1 MRENVSSC
9 TVQSRIL
16 ALFLVFAMMIGVCP
30 AALATGEST
39 VSIGNPSV
47 GFVGDAIASD
57 KTALTNNEFGINI
70 SAAFNYDS
78 AGFENP
84 QLRLYIGDMDVTSF
98 ISFENG
104 GKFTDIEPYIA
115 DGIKYSVQ
123 KDENGEKYIL
133 LEKWQ
138 DGKVQPWV
146 AGDTVATTLSAR
158 FDGNAKN
165 GSEWDISLKIY
176 DENGNLKNET
186 EPDKITSKSDVEM
199 NNTKSVNLQNI
210 MLPTV
215 DSETVL
221 GEDIEYTL
229 KAFTG
234 AEPDNSRVLKPG
246 ETKVNEYVVT
256 DTFTLPNGIYIT
268 GKTEEDI
275 RKALEA
281 DFNYT
286 ISDIQSSENGI
297 SGFTLNV
304 TKTNDSNQ
312 QIENFEGTV
321 KIKGDNVIAGSDFK
335 NQAENKAI
343 ITNKISTSYKT
354 VNSPVDAISTTPAEV
369 TTNVYR
375 PKVAGYTKVNKKIE
389 NKISDY
395 NTDGYVTGDYVLYKI
410 SFTNS
415 GDEEI
420 TGGTITDTLPE
431 GLTPVTS
438 LKDMG
443 LTYESDFYQ
452 KVNHWN
458 CNGSPKLY
466 NGACV
471 HKGSVSEISINEN
484 VITFNGVSVSGKS
497 DFEGYVLA
505 KITGDVTED
514 TIRTNTAKV
523 GEAEVSASF
532 TQKPKTANISISKSV
547 KNDTKNNSN
556 KYEAGDKITYTVTV
570 KNDGTADAENVKV
583 TDLFPENLFENIAI
597 DGKSVVT
604 NDSDKTQTKT
614 YDLGTVIIPA
624 NSSKIFTI
632 TGTVK
637 NGVTDKSIVNT
648 AKAEYNDN
656 TVTANATLNW
666 DNPASYVEIK
676 KSGDKDGQYAKAGD
690 TVEYTISLNTDGKTF
705 TNDVPL
711 KVRDVVPAGLT
722 VSGIESTG
730 NLEITY
736 TNEGQEYTFTA
747 IGTGTAEI
755 KIKCTIDEGVEDMRE
770 IKNTAYV
777 IGGASTGAS
786 SGSFIVGSANQ
797 FPVEKTAEIW
807 RNGAKVGDIA
817 SGATGHIE
825 PGDTLKFKIK
835 VTNNSGAD
843 VTELLVNDSIDG
855 IYQGI
860 QAANNAEV
868 VIKVTSITGDNVD
881 GLGKA
886 YDYRQSWDSQDIY
899 TEQGRAIY
907 LTGNKVYYPYSGYEK
922 ASGQILFIK
931 DYDANKTG
939 NARNH
944 NYYYN
949 PEFTMHTGGSIIIEC
964 EAVFGT
970 QNMCE
975 SGKIYSGSN
984 SAWVGNDTPS
994 TVKYTTE
1001 EVATPTPSMDP
1012 DATAAPT
1019 PEATVDPYMP
1029 TLKIEKSVSQGWGNA
1044 ATNDIIFKDDS
1055 DLSGYASND
1064 IIYDVKISNISEYDY
1079 VTDDACILDQL
1090 PKQMGLKFEGSNGSP
1105 VLLLDGWSSIITNE
1119 MMTLYVGDVPENGDY
1134 TKDEYWNTYKD
1145 AAASVNKNYG
1155 DAMDHTWIAVKLCN
1169 DKENNTFTVRANTSF
1184 TIRYILKLKS
1194 SAVED
1199 IKAEIEENGEFAFE
1213 TKSATN
1219 TAYFTG
1225 SKQFKNTDNKPTN
1238 VISATKTVTLRAET
1252 IHPGIK
1258 KTAFAYIDKT
1268 MNSFAYKSDGAK
1280 PGVMLIWKLQVRND
1294 KDTNEKGKEMTKY
1307 TLTDILPAGYK
1318 YTEGQTYTNSDSV
1331 SYPSSLEGIAADFK
1345 NGKMIKHTADG
1356 ETKELEFMSPK
1367 IDEDTNTLVWEFDGG
1382 DYKLQ
1387 PGEYIEFLILTEPI
1401 KDDSNTE
1408 YKSGVYYNKAVL
1420 EAEGKFYEDTVKVG
1434 TVENGNITD
1443 GDSFSINTVLT
1454 SGEISVKTADGQ
1466 EAVGGTENN
1475 VAAGKAGEKV
1485 KYTLKVSNDDNTE
1498 IKNVSI
1504 INRIPYVGDSG
1515 VIVSGQRGSE
1525 FDVKFAGSLKVT
1537 VHRADGTEEVLDASN
1552 YTFTTY
1558 SGDSSKV
1565 FDEVSK
1571 DWDTKDLDGWTDN
1584 WDSSTKLVRIMI
1596 GNDNNPITLAKGEY
1610 ITVSYDAELPAQGA
1624 DEDKTAW
1631 NGFAYHYD
1639 SNNTTDM
1646 AAEPASVGVT
1656 LPKNDTL
1663 TGKISVKKTLSSPDN
1678 TPRTFYVAIYDKQY
1692 EEGVQPLSVK
1702 SITLTGGNVKHP
1714 VNAEIE
1720 FDNLTYTA
1728 IGKDVKYYI
1737 YETDE
1742 NGIPL
1747 IQNKSGNGF
1756 VMCKGFYRTDK
1767 GSYNVVYN
1775 SDETNKV
1782 DDVTPSDEKNVDMVW
1797 ATDKTG
1803 SNKVEHIITGHY
1815 CFWEKGLNE
1824 TKTINSA
1831 NFTNCI
1837 EETKVERQ
1845 ISVKGPYYSD
1855 IATSFEALSKIKSGD
1870 AADDLTTGVVIGRTD
1885 LGIERDERDN
1895 NDDADRKITYSYD
1908 SGNKI
1913 TKSQQYDFGNGWGN
1927 AEGHTVATGFMAT
1940 ITGGTND
1947 EENIIN
1953 EVMWDV
1959 KSEPAK
1965 NDVYVKLA
1973 ESEYAA
1979 FSDKI
1984 AGKGY
1989 SLTSVF
1995 TDDVK
2000 AHNSIIYKI
2009 EKSENQESLT
2019 NSEDAVDMDNTA
2031 EDESSDSFGNETNTN
2046 TKLNEDGDSIGFDSD
2061 EDVSDRFGDD
2071 DYSSLAES
2079 EDVKP
2084 LHWKITDKIPAV
2096 TLGNGTTVNIGII
2109 IDQIYDNSAVGDFT
2123 VNPLSE
2129 DSESATSADS
2139 AKITPYGPQSDVPAY
2154 NFSGIYAA
2162 EGIKNVLS
2170 PLEAGDNIT
2179 LGKSYFGFDGDIRSI
2194 RANIGDKKQVMICAG
2209 AYQESNSSGKLTYKN
2224 DVTVSDEYVRVG
2236 SYNNS
2241 KSSYLVSG
2249 QPAPAIAVKIP
2260 AGGVKLT
2267 INAASGGSDTRY
2279 LTIYESNGNGGF
2291 KEIREIS
2298 REGKATVLKAEK
2310 NGGTSSINI
2319 SANSDKVVYI
2329 TSTGS
2334 NINIKS
2340 IGVSLINN

>member
-30 AALATGEST
+30 AALATGESK
-39 VSIGNPSV
+39 VSIGSLSA

-70 SAAFNYDS
+70 SAAFNYDD

-123 KDENGEKYIL
+123 KDDNGEKYIL

-146 AGDTVATTLSAR
+146 AGDTVVTTLSAR

-176 DENGNLKNET
+176 DKDGNLKNET

-256 DTFTLPNGIYIT
+256 DTFTLPDGIYIT
-268 GKTEEDI
+268 GSTEEDI
-275 RKALEA
+275 KNALEA

-286 ISDIQSSENGI
+286 ISDIQLSENGI

-321 KIKGDNVIAGSDFK
+321 KIKGDNVIAGTDFK
-335 NQAENKAI
+335 NLAENKAI

-415 GDEEI
+415 GDEAI

-431 GLTPVTS
+431 GLTPVTLLS
-438 LKDMG
+438 DMG

-458 CNGSPKLY
+458 CPINQKLY

-471 HKGSVSEISINEN
+471 HKGSVSGISINGN
-484 VITFNGVSVSGKS
+484 VITFKDVYVSGKS

-514 TIRTNTAKV
+514 TIRTNTANV
-523 GEAEVSASF
+523 GDAEVSASF

-556 KYEAGDKITYTVTV
+556 KYEAGDQITYTVTV
-570 KNDGTADAENVKV
+570 KNDGTADAESVKV
-583 TDLFPENLFENIAI
+583 TDLFPENLFENIKI
-597 DGKSVVT
+597 DGKSVEI

-614 YDLGTVIIPA
+614 YDLGTVKIPA
-624 NSSKIFTI
+624 NSSKTFTI

-648 AKAEYNDN
+648 AKAEYNDK

-676 KSGDKDGQYAKAGD
+676 KSGDKDGQYTEVGD

-705 TNDVPL
+705 TDNLPL

-747 IGTGTAEI
+747 TGTGTAEI
-755 KIKCTIDEGVEDMRE
+755 KIKCKIDEGVEDMRE

-807 RNGAKVGDIA
+807 RNGEKVGDIA
-817 SGATGHIE
+817 SGATGHVKK
-825 PGDTLKFKIK
+825 GDTLKFKIK
-835 VTNNSGAD
+835 VTNNSGED
-843 VTELLVNDSIDG
+843 ITELLLHDKIIGSYYGSNFINVYLSGSENVTGIDKNIFGGTYISMGTNASAGLITEITYGNSGKDG
-855 IYQGI
+855 IYFTNQPNYCSGVWSNSDFKIPQGETLI
-860 QAANNAEV
+860 LSYEIIV
-868 VIKVTSITGDNVD
+868 H
-881 GLGKA
+881 
-886 YDYRQSWDSQDIY
+886 
-899 TEQGRAIY
+899 EQY
-907 LTGNKVYYPYSGYEK
+907 
-922 ASGQILFIK
+922 
-931 DYDANKTG
+931 
-939 NARNH
+939 
-944 NYYYN
+944 
-949 PEFTMHTGGSIIIEC
+949 FTD
-964 EAVFGT
+964 
-970 QNMCE
+970 
-975 SGKIYSGSN
+975 GSN

-1012 DATAAPT
+1012 DATMAPT
-1019 PEATVDPYMP
+1019 PEATIDPYMP
-1029 TLKIEKSVSQGWGNA
+1029 TLKIEKSVARAYGGAAVNEIIYQDESQLVNYSDDSQIVYTVKITNDSEYTYQTDNA
-1044 ATNDIIFKDDS
+1044 ALI
-1055 DLSGYASND
+1055 
-1064 IIYDVKISNISEYDY
+1064 
-1079 VTDDACILDQL
+1079 DQL
-1090 PKQMGLKFEGSNGSP
+1090 PEQYGIKRQQNGGSIWVNLYNKTIDKNVALIPKDGDYSDKSYWKTYDEAYGETSDTDYVLPQNWLGLKLSDNAQ
-1105 VLLLDGWSSIITNE
+1105 SS
-1119 MMTLYVGDVPENGDY
+1119 
-1134 TKDEYWNTYKD
+1134 
-1145 AAASVNKNYG
+1145 
-1155 DAMDHTWIAVKLCN
+1155 
-1169 DKENNTFTVRANTSF
+1169 TFTLNPKESV
-1184 TIRYILKLKS
+1184 TICYALKLKPE
-1194 SAVED
+1194 AVES
-1199 IKAEIEENGEFAFE
+1199 IKEEIKKNGSFTFD
-1213 TKSATN
+1213 SQQATN

-1225 SKQFKNTDNKPTN
+1225 ETKFKNTDGTPTT
-1238 VISATKTVTLRAET
+1238 VIAATKTVTLRAET

-1294 KDTNEKGKEMTKY
+1294 KDTNEKGKEMKKY

-1318 YTEGQTYTNSDSV
+1318 YTEDQTYTNSDSV

-1345 NGKMIKHTADG
+1345 SGKMIKHTANG
-1356 ETKELEFMSPK
+1356 ETKELDFKSPT
-1367 IDEDTNTLVWEFDGG
+1367 IYEDTNTLVWEFDSE
-1382 DYKLQ
+1382 DYTLQ

-1475 VAAGKAGEKV
+1475 VAEGKAGEKV
-1485 KYTLKVSNDDNTE
+1485 KYTLKVTNDDNTE

-1537 VHRADGTEEVLDASN
+1537 VHRADGTEVVLDASN

-1596 GNDNNPITLAKGEY
+1596 GNDNNPITLKKGEY
-1610 ITVSYDAELPAQGA
+1610 ITVSYDAELPEQGA

-1692 EEGVQPLSVK
+1692 EEGVKPLSVK

-1747 IQNKSGNGF
+1747 MQDKSGNGF

-1775 SDETNKV
+1775 SDTTNKV
-1782 DDVTPSDEKNVDMVW
+1782 DKVTPSDITNIDKVW
-1797 ATDKTG
+1797 ATDDNG
-1803 SNKVEHIITGHY
+1803 ANKVEHVITGHY

-1837 EETKVERQ
+1837 EETQVKRQ
-1845 ISVKGPYYSD
+1845 LSVKGPYYSD
-1855 IATSFEALSKIKSGD
+1855 IATSFEALNKFKSGEEKD
-1870 AADDLTTGVVIGRTD
+1870 TLTTGVVTDRTD
-1885 LGIERDERDN
+1885 SGIKRDERDN
-1895 NDDADRKITYSYD
+1895 NADADRNLTYSYD

-1940 ITGGTND
+1940 ITGGTD
-1947 EENIIN
+1947 DTENTIN

-1959 KSEPAK
+1959 KSDPI
-1965 NDVYVKLA
+1965 NNQTGVYVKLA
-1973 ESEYAA
+1973 DGEEYTN
-1979 FSDKI
+1979 FNNSI
-1984 AGKGY
+1984 AQKGY
-1989 SLTSVF
+1989 SLTPVF
-1995 TDDVK
+1995 TDDK
-2000 AHNSIIYKI
+2000 DAHNSIIYKI
-2009 EKSENQESLT
+2009 EKSNDTGSLT
-2019 NSEDAVDMDNTA
+2019 DAADAVDMDNTA
-2031 EDESSDSFGNETNTN
+2031 DDEIPDSFGDDVD
-2046 TKLNEDGDSIGFDSD
+2046 TKLNENEDSIGFDSD
-2061 EDVSDRFGDD
+2061 DEVSDSFGND
-2071 DYSSLAES
+2071 DYSNLAES
-2079 EDVKP
+2079 EDIKP

-2109 IDQIYDNSAVGDFT
+2109 IDQIYDNSAVGEFT
-2123 VNPLSE
+2123 INPSDE
-2129 DSESATSADS
+2129 DSASATSADS

-2170 PLEAGDNIT
+2170 PLKEGDNIA
-2179 LGKSYFGFDGDIRSI
+2179 LGKSYFGFNGDIRSI
-2194 RANIGDKKQVMICAG
+2194 RANTGDKKQVMICAG
-2209 AYQESNSSGKLTYKN
+2209 AYQESNASGKLTYKN
-2224 DVTVSDEYVRVG
+2224 DVTVSNDCVRVG

-2267 INAASGGSDTRY
+2267 INAKSGGSDTRY

-2291 KEIREIS
+2291 EDIS
-2298 REGKATVLKAEK
+2298 GIERSGKTTNLAVSNEYKDC
-2310 NGGTSSINI
+2310 SIDI
-2319 SANSDKVVYI
+2319 SADSDKVVYI

-2340 IGVSLINN
+2340 IGVSEIN